1 MISEP
6 TYLPARMISATIS
19 NHFAYHMDTADCAGK
34 CNLALL
40 PDPQS
45 IEAIIDVAF
54 WASLRREEGRSPKIS
69 LALLPPEKAKQPL
82 VFKHRLRLTPYNLTK
97 LAPAVEKAGI
107 HLGVWHDDNGMYV
120 WGSVL
125 NLPGVC
131 FVLEVIEPG
140 LLVIKHSRAD
150 GFGKFI
156 NIAILKGDEVKI
168 VNEQRSGMGDSPA
181 LVASLLG
188 MPLPDSQD
196 DAVNVLIELAG
207 AMREHGRGGLVL
219 VVPANTDTWHE
230 SVVHPI
236 SYPIVPAYCG
246 ISDLMKQEDA
256 AERSKPS
263 WREALTRA
271 IDTVGGFTA
280 VDGATVI
287 NHKYDMLAFGVKAAR
302 SKNSMPVQEILM
314 TEPVEDSTGSL
325 IHPTKVGGTRHL
337 AAAQFV
343 YDQHDALAL
352 VASQDGH
359 FTIFSWS
366 RHLNRVHAHRIDAL
380 LL

>member
-6 TYLPARMISATIS
+6 SYLAARMVSGTIS
-19 NHFAYHMDTADCAGK
+19 NHFAYHLDTADCAGK
-34 CNLALL
+34 CNLA
-40 PDPQS
+40 PQPELQC

-54 WASLRREEGRSPKIS
+54 WASLRREEGHSPKIS
-69 LALLPPEKAKQPL
+69 LALLPPDKAKQPL
-82 VFKHRLRLTPYNLTK
+82 MFKNKLRLTPNNLTK
-97 LAPAVEKAGI
+97 LGPAVEKAGI
-107 HLGVWHDDNGMYV
+107 HLGVWHDDSGMYV

-125 NLPGVC
+125 ALPGIC

-140 LLVIKHSRAD
+140 LLVVKHSRAD

-156 NIAILKGDEVKI
+156 NVAILKGDEIKI
-168 VNEQRSGMGDSPA
+168 VNERRLGMGDSPA

-207 AMREHGRGGLVL
+207 AMREHGRGGIVL
-219 VVPANTDTWHE
+219 VVPDNTTAWHE
-230 SVVHPI
+230 SIVHPI

-246 ISDLMKQEDA
+246 ITDLMKEDIT
-256 AERSKPS
+256 ERSKPS
-263 WREALTRA
+263 WREALTRV
-271 IDTVGGFTA
+271 IDTVGGYTA

-287 NHKYDMLAFGVKAAR
+287 THDYHMLAFGAKVTRA
-302 SKNSMPVQEILM
+302 KNSMPVQEILV
-314 TEPVEDSTGSL
+314 TEPVEDSTGAV
-325 IHPTKVGGTRHL
+325 IHPVQNGGTRHL
-337 AAAQFV
+337 AGAQFV
-343 YDQHDALAL
+343 YDQRDSLAL

-366 RHLNRVHAHRIDAL
+366 NQLNKVHAHRIDAL

>member
-6 TYLPARMISATIS
+6 TYLPARMISFTIS
-19 NHFAYHMDTADCAGK
+19 SHFEHHIATADCAGK
-34 CNLALL
+34 CNLA
-40 PDPQS
+40 PKPEPQC

-69 LALLPPEKAKQPL
+69 LALLPPDKAIQPL
-82 VFKHRLRLTPYNLTK
+82 MFKNRLRLTPHNLTK
-97 LAPAVEKAGI
+97 LGPAVEKAGI

-120 WGSVL
+120 WGSTL
-125 NLPGVC
+125 KLPGVC

-168 VNEQRSGMGDSPA
+168 VNEQRMGMGDSPA
-181 LVASLLG
+181 LVSSLLG

-207 AMREHGRGGLVL
+207 AMREHGRGGIVL
-219 VVPANTDTWHE
+219 VVPANTVTWHE
-230 SVVHPI
+230 SIVHPI
-236 SYPIVPAYCG
+236 SYPVVPAFCG
-246 ISDLMKQEDA
+246 ISDLMKQDA
-256 AERSKPS
+256 RERSRPS
-263 WREALTRA
+263 WREALNRA
-271 IDTVGGFTA
+271 IDTVGGFSA

-287 NHKYDMLAFGVKAAR
+287 NHEYDLLAFGAKVTRA
-302 SKNSMPVQEILM
+302 KNSVPVQEILM
-314 TEPVEDSTGSL
+314 TEPIEGNPGAV
-325 IHPTKVGGTRHL
+325 IHPAQNGGTRHL

-343 YDQHDALAL
+343 YDQRDTLAL

-366 RHLNRVHAHRIDAL
+366 GHLNKVHAHRIDTL